1 MFFDTLLFSL
11 NAILPVILLILLGY
25 YLKKKGFIEEYLIRK
40 MNQYIFM
47 IALPLLFFYNVYQ
60 TETLKNVDLGMLFFS
75 ASGLVIFTLI
85 GFVVLLF
92 VKMPLN
98 QKGPVHQ
105 SFTRSNF
112 AMIGVSLA
120 AFIGTKV
127 TNALLSLSAVLIIPL
142 SNFISIIVLSIFYKE
157 EKKQLD
163 IIYTIK
169 TFFKNPLIIGV
180 LTGIFFVILKTY
192 LVSEN
197 SVPIILIERDVPFLY
212 NVIRSLSQTASPI
225 ALIALGAQFEFKTL
239 SRAKQA
245 IVTSV
250 LFKNLIIPVSM
261 LVLTILL
268 IPMNENYRLLIPTM
282 IALYASPVAVSSVV
296 MVQNLGGDE
305 EVAGQLVVWTTL
317 FSSLT
322 IFGSIMVLRM
332 LGYL

>member
-60 TETLKNVDLGMLFFS
+60 TETLKNVDLGMLLFS
-75 ASGLVIFTLI
+75 ASGLVLFTII
-85 GFVVLLF
+85 GYVVLLF

-120 AFIGTKV
+120 AFIGTKE

-157 EKKQLD
+157 EKRHLD
-163 IIYTIK
+163 FVYILK

-180 LTGIFFVILKTY
+180 LTGIFFVVLKTY
-192 LVSEN
+192 FVSEN
-197 SVPIILIERDVPFLY
+197 KAPIILIERDVPFLY

-250 LFKNLIIPVSM
+250 IFKNLIIPVSM

-268 IPMNENYRLLIPTM
+268 IPSNENYRLLIPTM

-317 FSSLT
+317 LSSVT

>member
-25 YLKKKGFIEEYLIRK
+25 YLKKKGFIEEFLIRK

-60 TETLKNVDLGMLFFS
+60 TETLKNIDIGMLLFS
-75 ASGLVIFTLI
+75 ASGLVLFTLI
-85 GFVVLLF
+85 GYVVLLF
-92 VKMPLN
+92 VKMPTN

-120 AFIGTKV
+120 AFIGTQE
-127 TNALLSLSAVLIIPL
+127 TNALLSLSAVVIIPL

-157 EKKQLD
+157 EKTKLD
-163 IIYTIK
+163 VLYIIK
-169 TFFKNPLIIGV
+169 TFFKNPLIVGV
-180 LTGIFFVILKTY
+180 ISGIFLVILKTY
-192 LVSEN
+192 LINEN
-197 SVPIILIERDVPFLY
+197 NVPIILIERDIPFLY
-212 NVIRSLSQTASPI
+212 NVIRSLSLTASPI

-239 SRAKQA
+239 KRAKQA
-245 IVTSV
+245 IITSV
-250 LFKNLIIPVSM
+250 IFKNLLIPVTM
-261 LVLTILL
+261 LIMTILL
-268 IPMNENYRLLIPTM
+268 ISTNPQYKLLIPTM

-296 MVQNLGGDE
+296 MVQSLGGDE

-317 FSSLT
+317 LSSVT
-322 IFGSIMVLRM
+322 IFASIMTLRL

>member
-75 ASGLVIFTLI
+75 ASGLVLFTLI
-85 GFVVLLF
+85 GYVVLLF
-92 VKMPLN
+92 MKMPLN

-120 AFIGTKV
+120 AFIGTKE

-142 SNFISIIVLSIFYKE
+142 SNFISIMVLSIFYKE
-157 EKKQLD
+157 EKRKLD
-163 IIYTIK
+163 FIYILK

-180 LTGIFFVILKTY
+180 LTGIIFVVFKTY
-192 LVSEN
+192 LVN
-197 SVPIILIERDVPFLY
+197 QNGTPIILIERDIPFLY

-245 IVTSV
+245 IITSV
-250 LFKNLIIPVSM
+250 VFKNLIIPVTM
-261 LVLTILL
+261 LILTISL
-268 IPMNENYRLLIPTM
+268 IPTNESYRLLIPTM

-317 FSSLT
+317 FSSVT

>member
-75 ASGLVIFTLI
+75 ASGLVLFTII
-85 GFVVLLF
+85 GYVVLLF
-92 VKMPLN
+92 VKMPIN

-120 AFIGTKV
+120 AFIGTRE

-142 SNFISIIVLSIFYKE
+142 SNFISIIVLSSFYKE

-163 IIYTIK
+163 FIYIVK
-169 TFFKNPLIIGV
+169 MFFKNPLIVGV
-180 LTGIFFVILKTY
+180 IAGIFFVVLKTY

-197 SVPIILIERDVPFLY
+197 NVPIILIERDVPFLY

-250 LFKNLIIPVSM
+250 IFKNLIIPVSM

-268 IPMNENYRLLIPTM
+268 IPSNENYRLLIPTM

-317 FSSLT
+317 LSSVT

>member
-60 TETLKNVDLGMLFFS
+60 TDTLKNVDIGMLLFS
-75 ASGLVIFTLI
+75 ASGLVLFMIV
-85 GFVVLLF
+85 GYVVLLF
-92 VKMPLN
+92 IKMPKN

-105 SFTRSNF
+105 SFSRSNF

-120 AFIGTKV
+120 AFIGTQE

-142 SNFISIIVLSIFYKE
+142 SNIISIIVLSIFYKE
-157 EKKQLD
+157 EKTSLNVLY
-163 IIYTIK
+163 IIK

-180 LTGIFFVILKTY
+180 ITGIFLVILKTY
-192 LVSEN
+192 LVYEN
-197 SVPIILIERDVPFLY
+197 NVPIILIERDVPFLY
-212 NVIRSLSQTASPI
+212 NVIRALSLTASPI

-239 SRAKQA
+239 KRAKQA
-245 IVTSV
+245 IITSV
-250 LFKNLIIPVSM
+250 IFKNLIIPVTM
-261 LVLTILL
+261 LILTLL
-268 IPMNENYRLLIPTM
+268 FIPSNPQYKLLIPTM

-296 MVQNLGGDE
+296 MVQSLGGDE
-305 EVAGQLVVWTTL
+305 EVAGQIVVWTTL
-317 FSSLT
+317 LSSLT
-322 IFGSIMVLRM
+322 IFASIMTFRM

>member
-1 MFFDTLLFSL
+1 MLL
-11 NAILPVILLILLGY
+11 
-25 YLKKKGFIEEYLIRK
+25 
-40 MNQYIFM
+40 
-47 IALPLLFFYNVYQ
+47 
-60 TETLKNVDLGMLFFS
+60 FS
-75 ASGLVIFTLI
+75 ASGLLLFTII
-85 GFVVLLF
+85 GYVVLLF

-120 AFIGTKV
+120 AFIGTRE

-157 EKKQLD
+157 EKRHLD
-163 IIYTIK
+163 FVYILK

-180 LTGIFFVILKTY
+180 LTGIFFVVLKTY
-192 LVSEN
+192 FVSEN
-197 SVPIILIERDVPFLY
+197 NLPIILIERDVPFLY
-212 NVIRSLSQTASPI
+212 NVIRLLSQTATPI

-239 SRAKQA
+239 SRSKKA
-245 IVTSV
+245 IFTSV
-250 LFKNLIIPVSM
+250 LFRNFIIPISM
-261 LVLTILL
+261 VILTILL
-268 IPMNENYRLLIPTM
+268 IPINENYRLLIPTM

-317 FSSLT
+317 FSSVT

>member
-75 ASGLVIFTLI
+75 ASGVVLFTII
-85 GFVVLLF
+85 GYVVLLF

-120 AFIGTKV
+120 AFIGTRE

-157 EKKQLD
+157 EKRHLD
-163 IIYTIK
+163 FMYIFK

-180 LTGIFFVILKTY
+180 LTGIFFVVLKTY
-192 LVSEN
+192 LVNEN
-197 SVPIILIERDVPFLY
+197 NVPIILIERDVPFLY
-212 NVIRSLSQTASPI
+212 NVIRSLSQTATPI

-250 LFKNLIIPVSM
+250 IFRNLIIPVSM

-268 IPMNENYRLLIPTM
+268 IPSNENYRLLIPTM

-317 FSSLT
+317 LSSVT

>member
-120 AFIGTKV
+120 AFIGTRE

-197 SVPIILIERDVPFLY
+197 NVPIILIERDVPFLY

>member
-11 NAILPVILLILLGY
+11 NAIIPVILLILLGY
-25 YLKKKGFIEEYLIRK
+25 YLKKRGFIEEYLIRK
-40 MNQYIFM
+40 MNQYIFI

-75 ASGLVIFTLI
+75 ASGLVLFAII
-85 GFVVLLF
+85 GYVVLLF

-120 AFIGTKV
+120 AFIGTRE

-157 EKKQLD
+157 EKRHLD
-163 IIYTIK
+163 FMYILK

-180 LTGIFFVILKTY
+180 LTGIFFVVLKTY
-192 LVSEN
+192 FVSEN
-197 SVPIILIERDVPFLY
+197 NQPIILIERDVPFLY
-212 NVIRSLSQTASPI
+212 NMSLSQTATPI

-239 SRAKQA
+239 SSSKKA
-245 IVTSV
+245 IFTSV
-250 LFKNLIIPVSM
+250 LFRNFIIPISM
-261 LVLTILL
+261 VILTILL
-268 IPMNENYRLLIPTM
+268 IPINEDYRLLIPTM

-317 FSSLT
+317 FSSVT

>member
-120 AFIGTKV
+120 AFIGTRE

-157 EKKQLD
+157 EKRHLD
-163 IIYTIK
+163 LIYIVK

-180 LTGIFFVILKTY
+180 LTGIFFVVLKTY
-192 LVSEN
+192 FVSEN

-245 IVTSV
+245 IITSV
-250 LFKNLIIPVSM
+250 LFKNLIIPVTM

-322 IFGSIMVLRM
+322 IFGAIMVLRM

>member
-75 ASGLVIFTLI
+75 ASGLVLFTII
-85 GFVVLLF
+85 GYVVLIF
-92 VKMPLN
+92 VKMPIN

-120 AFIGTKV
+120 AFIGTRE
-127 TNALLSLSAVLIIPL
+127 TNALLSLSAVLIFPL

-157 EKKQLD
+157 EKRHLD
-163 IIYTIK
+163 FMYILK

-180 LTGIFFVILKTY
+180 LTGIFFVVLKTY
-192 LVSEN
+192 LVNEN
-197 SVPIILIERDVPFLY
+197 NVPIILIERDVPFLY

-250 LFKNLIIPVSM
+250 IFKNLIIPVSM

-268 IPMNENYRLLIPTM
+268 IPSHENYRLLIPTM
-282 IALYASPVAVSSVV
+282 IAFYASPVAVSSVV

-317 FSSLT
+317 LSSVT

>member
-75 ASGLVIFTLI
+75 ASGLVLFTII
-85 GFVVLLF
+85 GYVVLLF
-92 VKMPLN
+92 VKMPIN

-120 AFIGTKV
+120 AFIGTRE

-163 IIYTIK
+163 FIYIVK
-169 TFFKNPLIIGV
+169 TFFKNPLIVGV
-180 LTGIFFVILKTY
+180 IAGIFFVVLKTY

-197 SVPIILIERDVPFLY
+197 KVPIILIERDVPFLY

-225 ALIALGAQFEFKTL
+225 ALITLGAEFEFKTL

-250 LFKNLIIPVSM
+250 IFKNLIIPVSM

-268 IPMNENYRLLIPTM
+268 IPSNGNYRLLIPTM

-317 FSSLT
+317 LSSVT